1 MAPKVKGG
9 AKAKAKA
16 VTVPTADW
24 HQQLGPGGGWA
35 CGVLRDRAQLPASR
49 VRTPGGR
56 GARSYP
62 STA

>member
-1 MAPKVKGG
+1 MVLKVKAG

-16 VTVPTADW
+16 AERQ
-24 HQQLGPGGGWA
+24 QQLGPGGGWA
-35 CGVLRDRAQLPASR
+35 CGLLREQKLLDSR

-56 GARSYP
+56 GEVVYP